1 MAPLNRKYRA
11 GLVALGLLG
20 APAIAG
26 AQDAAPPLPA
36 MSPAPAPPNAPAFAV
51 LVLSNGRM
59 LDGKVTESASGDVY
73 EIHMTGGVIPIP
85 KRDVAHRYGSYDELY
100 RDKAARL
107 PANDPDE
114 RMKLA
119 KWCLEQKMQ
128 GAAKEQLQAL
138 LAINPSD
145 LRAQRMIASIDAN
158 AARAAALDDN
168 VRVAGAEVVE
178 PAPRG
183 AMPVPRPRSSA
194 GRGVERPVIFS
205 LPPDVAM
212 RRFAEFAW
220 EVHPILQAACA
231 SCHNDAY
238 AGEYRLITGKSRRDW
253 TADVV
258 RANLDA
264 TLHFVR
270 ADDPAHS
277 DLVAY
282 ASNAH
287 GPNPRPV
294 FHGANDR
301 REQRLVAW
309 LRLLKPADTGASETP
324 TAVAMPS
331 APQLPD
337 GFGADRL
344 PVPRATPVPAPATL
358 RGTIDGSGLGARNY
372 SQHYEMDAVA
382 PGVPPGVRFE
392 APALPGLARPQAPPV
407 PGTAAASLMPVP
419 LTASAAAKLPELP
432 PGTPVP
438 PPDDVIP
445 PTNRS
450 KKSTKVD
457 PALLEQLLKSRQ
469 QAQP

>member
-11 GLVALGLLG
+11 GLVALGFLG
-20 APAIAG
+20 TTASVG

-36 MSPAPAPPNAPAFAV
+36 MSPAPAPRNAPAFAV

-59 LDGKVTESASGDVY
+59 LQGTITESASGDTY
-73 EIHMTGGVIPIP
+73 ELHMTGGLIPVP
-85 KRDVAHRYGSYDELY
+85 KRDVAHRYGSLDELY

-119 KWCLEQKMQ
+119 RWCLEQHME
-128 GAAKEQLQAL
+128 GPAKEQLRSL

-145 LRAQRMIASIDAN
+145 LRAQRMVASIDAN
-158 AARAAALDDN
+158 ALRAAERDTE

-178 PAPRG
+178 TAPR
-183 AMPVPRPRSSA
+183 ASMPLPRSRTSA
-194 GRGVERPVIFS
+194 GRRVERPVIFD
-205 LPPDVAM
+205 LPPDVAN

-220 EVHPILQAACA
+220 DVHPILQVSCA
-231 SCHNDAY
+231 GCHNDAY
-238 AGEYRLITGKSRRDW
+238 QGEYRLITGKSRRDW

-264 TLHFVR
+264 TLRYVR
-270 ADDPAHS
+270 ADDPTHS

-282 ASNAH
+282 AANAH
-287 GPNPRPV
+287 GPGLRAV

-301 REQRLVAW
+301 RQQRLIAW
-309 LRLLKPADTGASETP
+309 LRLLKTAEGGVPESPPP
-324 TAVAMPS
+324 TAMTS
-331 APQLPD
+331 APQVPD
-337 GFGADRL
+337 GFGSDRV
-344 PVPRATPVPAPATL
+344 PAPRATPMPAPPSSS
-358 RGTIDGSGLGARNY
+358 IDGSGLGARNY
-372 SQHYEMDAVA
+372 SQHYEMNAVA
-382 PGVPPGVRFE
+382 PGVPPGVSFD
-392 APALPGLARPQAPPV
+392 PPTLPGIPKPTAPKE
-407 PGTAAASLMPVP
+407 PGA
-419 LTASAAAKLPELP
+419 TASRTTVPASPSGPPRMTDLP

-445 PTNRS
+445 PSTRP